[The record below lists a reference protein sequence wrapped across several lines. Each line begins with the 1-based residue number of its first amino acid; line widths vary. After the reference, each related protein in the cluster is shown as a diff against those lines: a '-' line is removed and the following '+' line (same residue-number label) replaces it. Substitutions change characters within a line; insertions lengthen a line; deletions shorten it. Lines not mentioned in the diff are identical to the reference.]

1 MAARTTAIKQVTFD
15 ETLAKLRDL
24 EKADGD
30 GSVEKDARG
39 ESEGEE
45 AADEEEEEAVYEEEE
60 LEDETDYNLNYFDN
74 GEDYGGDYD
83 DGDGKTVLPYGQTY
97 SSTFV
102 VLVEGPIY

>member
-45 AADEEEEEAVYEEEE
+45 AADEEEEAVYEEEE

-83 DGDGKTVLPYGQTY
+83 DGDGKIVLLYEQTY
-97 SSTFV
+97 SSTFD